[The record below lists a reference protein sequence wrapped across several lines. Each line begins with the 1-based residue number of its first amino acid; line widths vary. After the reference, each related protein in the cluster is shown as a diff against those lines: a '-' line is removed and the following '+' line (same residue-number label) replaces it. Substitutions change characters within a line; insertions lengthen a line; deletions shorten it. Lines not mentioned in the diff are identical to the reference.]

1 VDSGVVQVRGAEFAV
16 VCRLCVFEAS
26 VESHRLC
33 SQDYCSAVVSLDVV
47 ALEVAVV
54 PAQALGHW

>member
-1 VDSGVVQVRGAEFAV
+1 MQVRGAEFAV